1 MPVVRALPAY
11 EVMMGDHPLK
21 QPLPTQS
28 VDQIDPFLLIHH
40 HANHMPA
47 GTDRWNAGVG
57 PHPHR
62 GFSPVTFMWS
72 GGVHHRDSRGNN
84 SVVDDGGVQWMDA
97 GLGIIHSERPP
108 AKLAEEGGMQEI
120 IQIWINT
127 PSTRKMDEPNYIP
140 LQKDE
145 MPKVPGHPDLR
156 ITSGKPVM
164 NAAEGPLKSS
174 YPITAAHGVMEAGV
188 EATFEVQP
196 GENGLFYLLDGSG
209 RLEGYGLVDAHM
221 LYQLDAGA
229 YMFTPSEKTKVF
241 FIAAAPINEKVESY
255 GPFVMTN
262 QTEIMEAMRDYQQG
276 KMGFLV
282 ERDLP

>member
-47 GTDRWNAGVG
+47 GTDRWNAVVG

-127 PSTRKMDEPNYIP
+127 PSARKMDEPNYIP

-209 RLEGYGLVDAHM
+209 RLEGYGLVEAHM

>member
-47 GTDRWNAGVG
+47 GTDRWHAGVG
-57 PHPHR
+57 THPHR

-127 PSTRKMDEPNYIP
+127 PSARKMDEPNYIP

-209 RLEGYGLVDAHM
+209 RLEGYGLVEAHM

>member
-40 HANHMPA
+40 HAIQISA

-108 AKLAEEGGMQEI
+108 AKLAKDGGMQEI

-127 PSTRKMDEPNYIP
+127 PSARKMDEPKYMP

-145 MPKVPGHPDLR
+145 MPEVAGHPDFR
-156 ITSGKPVM
+156 ITSGTPVV
-164 NAAEGPLKSS
+164 NASEGPLKSS
-174 YPITAAHGVMEAGV
+174 YPITAAHGAMEADV
-188 EATFEVQP
+188 AATFEVKS
-196 GENGLFYLLDGSG
+196 GENGLLYLLDGAG
-209 RLEGYGLVDAHM
+209 YLEGYGLIEAHM
-221 LYQLDAGA
+221 LYQLNVGM
-229 YMFTPSEKTKVF
+229 YTFTPSEKTKVF

>member
-1 MPVVRALPAY
+1 M
-11 EVMMGDHPLK
+11 
-21 QPLPTQS
+21 
-28 VDQIDPFLLIHH
+28 
-40 HANHMPA
+40 
-47 GTDRWNAGVG
+47 
-57 PHPHR
+57 
-62 GFSPVTFMWS
+62 
-72 GGVHHRDSRGNN
+72 
-84 SVVDDGGVQWMDA
+84 
-97 GLGIIHSERPP
+97 
-108 AKLAEEGGMQEI
+108 
-120 IQIWINT
+120 
-127 PSTRKMDEPNYIP
+127 
-140 LQKDE
+140 
-145 MPKVPGHPDLR
+145 
-156 ITSGKPVM
+156 
-164 NAAEGPLKSS
+164 KSS

-209 RLEGYGLVDAHM
+209 RLEGYGLVEAHM

-229 YMFTPSEKTKVF
+229 YIFTPSEKTKVF

>member
-127 PSTRKMDEPNYIP
+127 PSARKMDEPNYIP

-209 RLEGYGLVDAHM
+209 RLEGYGLVEAHM
-221 LYQLDAGA
+221 LYQLDSGA

>member
-1 MPVVRALPAY
+1 MPVVRALPAF

-21 QPLPTQS
+21 QPLPTQN

-47 GTDRWNAGVG
+47 GTDLWNAGVG

-127 PSTRKMDEPNYIP
+127 PSARKMDEPNYIP

-145 MPKVPGHPDLR
+145 MPMVPGHPDLR

-209 RLEGYGLVDAHM
+209 RLEGYGLVEAHM

>member
-11 EVMMGDHPLK
+11 DVMMGDHPLK

-40 HANHMPA
+40 HASSIPA

-108 AKLAEEGGMQEI
+108 AKLARDGGMQEI

-127 PSTRKMDEPNYIP
+127 PSARKMDEPKYMP

-145 MPKVPGHPDLR
+145 MPEVAGHPDFR
-156 ITSGKPVM
+156 ITSGTPVV
-164 NAAEGPLKSS
+164 NAS
-174 YPITAAHGVMEAGV
+174 
-188 EATFEVQP
+188 
-196 GENGLFYLLDGSG
+196 
-209 RLEGYGLVDAHM
+209 
-221 LYQLDAGA
+221 
-229 YMFTPSEKTKVF
+229 
-241 FIAAAPINEKVESY
+241 
-255 GPFVMTN
+255 
-262 QTEIMEAMRDYQQG
+262 
-276 KMGFLV
+276 
-282 ERDLP
+282 

>member
-127 PSTRKMDEPNYIP
+127 PSARKMDEPNYIP

-156 ITSGKPVM
+156 DHIRKTG
-164 NAAEGPLKSS
+164 NECRRGPIEIFVPHYGS
-174 YPITAAHGVMEAGV
+174 ARCHG
-188 EATFEVQP
+188 
-196 GENGLFYLLDGSG
+196 G
-209 RLEGYGLVDAHM
+209 R
-221 LYQLDAGA
+221 
-229 YMFTPSEKTKVF
+229 S
-241 FIAAAPINEKVESY
+241 
-255 GPFVMTN
+255 
-262 QTEIMEAMRDYQQG
+262 
-276 KMGFLV
+276 
-282 ERDLP
+282 

>member
-127 PSTRKMDEPNYIP
+127 PSARKMDEPNYIP

-156 ITSGKPVM
+156 VTSGKPVM

-209 RLEGYGLVDAHM
+209 RLEGYGLVEAHM

-241 FIAAAPINEKVESY
+241 H
-255 GPFVMTN
+255 
-262 QTEIMEAMRDYQQG
+262 
-276 KMGFLV
+276 
-282 ERDLP
+282 

>member
-1 MPVVRALPAY
+1 MPVLRALPAY

-127 PSTRKMDEPNYIP
+127 PSARKMDEPNYIP

-174 YPITAAHGVMEAGV
+174 YPITAAHGVMEVGV

-209 RLEGYGLVDAHM
+209 RLEGYGLVEAHM

>member
-1 MPVVRALPAY
+1 MPVVRALPAF

-127 PSTRKMDEPNYIP
+127 PSARKMDEPNYIP

-145 MPKVPGHPDLR
+145 MPMVPGHPDLR

-209 RLEGYGLVDAHM
+209 RLEGYGLVEAHM

-241 FIAAAPINEKVESY
+241 FIAAGPINEKVESY

>member
-127 PSTRKMDEPNYIP
+127 PSARKMDEPNYIP

-196 GENGLFYLLDGSG
+196 GENGLFYLLDGRG
-209 RLEGYGLVDAHM
+209 GLQGYGLVEAHM

>member
-11 EVMMGDHPLK
+11 DVMMGDHPLK

-40 HANHMPA
+40 HASSIPA

-127 PSTRKMDEPNYIP
+127 PSARKMDEPNYIP

-209 RLEGYGLVDAHM
+209 RLEGYGLVEAHM